1 MVIRHK
7 MDIYA
12 CLVNSIFGPNAV
24 TGDWQEDSLIENKF
38 IPELLGNG
46 NTVLGFRWPSRK

>member
-24 TGDWQEDSLIENKF
+24 TGDWRGDSLIENKF

-46 NTVLGFRWPSRK
+46 NTVLGCRWPSRK